1 MFLKEEELIQNVFHD
16 LVSCQEAFS
25 EPLVMEPFYKDFTYR
40 FCWNSNSIEG
50 NTLSLDETIEVVDFD
65 TVRSGHTYRE
75 YTEAKNLY
83 RAIQEFLDVEGTNI
97 TEEWV
102 KHVNGKILGE
112 EADYRKKNLYI
123 GTLAEAT
130 YYPPAYERVPGLMEE
145 YLANLSFRERT
156 GEISY
161 EKIKQLAEEHIRFER
176 IHPFRDG
183 NGRTGRMILNQ
194 QLLNA
199 GLLPILVT
207 DQSKYRQAFRRY
219 DKGGDVS
226 MMVYL
231 IGKGEQQSLDTIKK
245 LRETVQEKGLY
256 QGDGYGLDR
265 LEQSEGG
272 AGSASA
278 GAEGAILQRHP
289 TV

>member
-102 KHVNGKILGE
+102 KHVNGKIS
-112 EADYRKKNLYI
+112 
-123 GTLAEAT
+123 
-130 YYPPAYERVPGLMEE
+130 PAYERVPGLMEE
-145 YLANLSFRERT
+145 YLANLSFRERA

>member
-1 MFLKEEELIQNVFHD
+1 MFLKEEELIQSIFHD
-16 LVSCQEAFS
+16 LVSCQEIFS
-25 EPLVMEPFYKDFTYR
+25 EPLVMEPFYKDFAYR

-65 TVRSGHTYRE
+65 TVRSGHTYQE

-83 RAIQEFLDVEGTNI
+83 RTIRKFLDVEGTNI
-97 TEEWV
+97 TEEWI
-102 KHVNGKILGE
+102 KNVNGKILGE
-112 EADYRKKNLYI
+112 EADYREKNLYI

-145 YLANLSFRERT
+145 YLANLSFRGR
-156 GEISY
+156 GDEISY
-161 EKIKQLAEEHIRFER
+161 EKIKQLAEEDVCFER

-183 NGRTGRMILNQ
+183 NGRTGRILLNQ

-219 DKGGDVS
+219 DKSGDVS

-245 LRETVQEKGLY
+245 FWKTVQEKGLH
-256 QGDGYGLDR
+256 QGKN
-265 LEQSEGG
+265 
-272 AGSASA
+272 
-278 GAEGAILQRHP
+278 I
-289 TV
+289 